1 RSQGRLNIVHDR
13 QEQGVEVAEQ
23 RSGKRAQDPGM
34 NEARAGT
41 EEEATRGNEFLQGHD
56 IRQGRFVI
64 RVASIADSS
73 LSQLGG
79 IPSKNASLLLRG
91 FWVENVHAIVQ
102 AAMNESLTIGSH

>member
-1 RSQGRLNIVHDR
+1 
-13 QEQGVEVAEQ
+13 VAEQ
-23 RSGKRAQDPGM
+23 RSGKRAQHSGM

-41 EEEATRGNEFLQGHD
+41 EEEAARGNKFLQGHD

-79 IPSKNASLLLRG
+79 IPPKERVVTFEG
-91 FWVENVHAIVQ
+91 FLA
-102 AAMNESLTIGSH
+102 